1 MWNQGCAEHCQGFG
15 CITILLLCNFNLQ
28 GVGHYTSTIE
38 WSGVLLSAGGWD
50 DTDLNLAINGA
61 KTLIIIQLA

>member
-1 MWNQGCAEHCQGFG
+1 MWNQGCAEHCQGFDL
-15 CITILLLCNFNLQ
+15 ILLCNSNLQ
-28 GVGHYTSTIE
+28 GVAHYTSTIE

-61 KTLIIIQLA
+61 NSLIIIQLA

>member
-1 MWNQGCAEHCQGFG
+1 MWNQGCAEHCQGFDL
-15 CITILLLCNFNLQ
+15 ILLLCNSNLQ

-50 DTDLNLAINGA
+50 DTDLNLGINGA
-61 KTLIIIQLA
+61 NSLIIIQLA